1 MDNQNKKLLSDL
13 ILIRKEVERLN
24 DRKKI
29 PVINYIGGLQHQES
43 VSGELNLKGSRSAV
57 FHFFVDFKENGA
69 KHGDKSLILSI
80 KNENTKEIKEDE
92 IYKENNIIQQPAFG
106 GFDFGDP
113 NHKENNIIQQ
123 PAFGGFNFGDPNPL
137 QKQPAFGGFNF
148 GDPNPL
154 QKQFDFGGFGGFGF
168 AVGGGNDL
176 GSKNLNLLFSK
187 SMSEGK
193 NKISVKNFLSC
204 EIQTLYLI
212 AEI

>member
-69 KHGDKSLILSI
+69 KYGDKSLILSI

-92 IYKENNIIQQPAFG
+92 IYKENNA
-106 GFDFGDP
+106 
-113 NHKENNIIQQ
+113 IQQ
-123 PAFGGFNFGDPNPL
+123 PAFGGFNFGDPNPI
-137 QKQPAFGGFNF
+137 PANGFNFGDPNPIPAGGFNF

-154 QKQFDFGGFGGFGF
+154 TKFGFSAFGGFGV
-168 AVGGGNDL
+168 AGGGLTYL

-187 SMSEGK
+187 SISEGK
-193 NKISVKNFLSC
+193 NKISVKNLLGC